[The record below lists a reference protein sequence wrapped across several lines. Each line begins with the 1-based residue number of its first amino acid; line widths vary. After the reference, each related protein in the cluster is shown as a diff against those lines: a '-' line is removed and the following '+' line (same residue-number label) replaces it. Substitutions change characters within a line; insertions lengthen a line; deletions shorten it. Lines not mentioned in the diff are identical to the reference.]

1 MSELPGTWFDGRSS
15 RPQPVRLSQPAPG
28 RLRLAAHAQTH
39 EFDVRQLELSP
50 RLGRMERILTVP
62 GQGQVH
68 LDDSPLLDDWLPRR
82 DRVERWAHWLEGRR
96 LVALASGL
104 LTAVGAV
111 LFFTIGLPWM
121 AVRVAPLIPP
131 AVERQ
136 IGDHALAIVDLQLR
150 PSRLPAERRA
160 ALQDRFAE
168 LVAGLP
174 READYRLDFRYAA
187 AIGPNAFALPGGQIL
202 MTDQLVE
209 LAERD
214 EELLAVLAHE
224 AGHHEHRHGLRGAL
238 EDSAV
243 LVVIGFMFGD
253 VSGAGSL
260 SVSVPTLLLQTGFSR
275 DHETEADTFAFVR
288 LRDVGISPEHFAT
301 IMERMA
307 DHHAPGRKGD
317 GEGPMGYLSTHPPTP
332 ARIAAA
338 RAAASSSD

>member
-1 MSELPGTWFDGRSS
+1 
-15 RPQPVRLSQPAPG
+15 
-28 RLRLAAHAQTH
+28 
-39 EFDVRQLELSP
+39 
-50 RLGRMERILTVP
+50 
-62 GQGQVH
+62 
-68 LDDSPLLDDWLPRR
+68 
-82 DRVERWAHWLEGRR
+82 
-96 LVALASGL
+96 
-104 LTAVGAV
+104 
-111 LFFTIGLPWM
+111 
-121 AVRVAPLIPP
+121 
-131 AVERQ
+131 
-136 IGDHALAIVDLQLR
+136 LAIVDLQLR

-275 DHETEADTFAFVR
+275 DHE
-288 LRDVGISPEHFAT
+288 
-301 IMERMA
+301 
-307 DHHAPGRKGD
+307 
-317 GEGPMGYLSTHPPTP
+317 
-332 ARIAAA
+332 
-338 RAAASSSD
+338 